1 MYGLLQAGRPAHVN
15 VNAAEANWNLE
26 GSGCNL
32 RDEKA
37 QNLKSLTSF
46 QTQRASKRE
55 RKTMALTPR
64 KTSRPLPAPKL
75 GPKLRNKNPHSRN
88 LKTQKPDPLHP
99 RRGGSRPGMGSPISV
114 VLREPGSPESKNCT
128 NNPCKDPGRF
138 KL

>member
-1 MYGLLQAGRPAHVN
+1 MQPARRKGSEF
-15 VNAAEANWNLE
+15 EATDKLSDTK
-26 GSGCNL
+26 GF
-32 RDEKA
+32 KA
-37 QNLKSLTSF
+37 RT
-46 QTQRASKRE
+46 
-55 RKTMALTPR
+55 KTMALTPR